1 MQPEEQRHILPA
13 SQRFHAKVAP
23 LRELVQVPCRAL
35 RQGGDTQV
43 PQGVTDPLPSLQ
55 QLAWP
60 HSSTSRIWPY
70 ACPGDGFS
78 IVNSDVLLSVGVSRN
93 SVSKAGGWSPLAPC
107 SMVL

>member
-43 PQGVTDPLPSLQ
+43 PRVSQTRCP
-55 QLAWP
+55 
-60 HSSTSRIWPY
+60 
-70 ACPGDGFS
+70 ACSNWLGHTAAPAGFGLMHALGMAF
-78 IVNSDVLLSVGVSRN
+78 LLSTVMFCCQWV
-93 SVSKAGGWSPLAPC
+93 
-107 SMVL
+107 